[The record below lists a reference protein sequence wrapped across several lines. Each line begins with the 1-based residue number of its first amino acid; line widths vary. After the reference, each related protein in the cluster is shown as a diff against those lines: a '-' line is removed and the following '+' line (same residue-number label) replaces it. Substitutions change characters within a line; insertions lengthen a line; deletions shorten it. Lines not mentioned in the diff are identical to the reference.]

1 MRGSNMNL
9 TFGTEVVYDNAEFQI
24 NENEKIGIVGV
35 NGAGKTTL
43 FNCISEEIQKD
54 GGNIYL
60 SENGSKNIISS
71 SDIGYVFS
79 QPILPEFLTGYEF
92 LKFFIEINEKLI
104 KNPLSID
111 EYLNL
116 VKFDK

>member
-1 MRGSNMNL
+1 MNL
-9 TFGTEVVYDNAEFQI
+9 ILENVKKSFQDKEVLKNISFTF
-24 NENEKIGIVGV
+24 EKGKIYGLLGR

-79 QPILPEFLTGYEF
+79 QPILP
-92 LKFFIEINEKLI
+92 
-104 KNPLSID
+104 
-111 EYLNL
+111 
-116 VKFDK
+116 